1 MFRHSYV
8 HSAIRFRVVFAT
20 FATLLLAMVSLGAF
34 RKGDRLP
41 NLDTF
46 NLEGNVPKT
55 RGQVVLLDFWASW
68 CGPCKESFPEMEK
81 LHKEY
86 GGRGLVIVAVSVD
99 EHRENMERF
108 VKSMNVSFATVRDA
122 HQKLVGAADVQA
134 MPTSFIIDRAGKVRF
149 IHSGFHGQQTVR
161 EYREQI
167 ETLLKEQAP

>member
-1 MFRHSYV
+1 MFRSN
-8 HSAIRFRVVFAT
+8 ANRRRIVFVT
-20 FATLLLAMVSLGAF
+20 IATLLLSLLSISAL

-55 RGQVVLLDFWASW
+55 HGQVVLLDFWASW

-81 LHKEY
+81 LNKEY
-86 GGRGLVIVAVSVD
+86 ARRGLVIVAVSVD
-99 EHRENMERF
+99 ERRENMERF

-122 HQKLVGAADVQA
+122 HQKLVTAADVQA

-149 IHSGFHGQQTVR
+149 IHAGFHGAQTVR

-167 ETLLKEQAP
+167 EALLKEPAP